1 MAPRHDTPGRV
12 AKHVDR
18 LASEGAPERFQP
30 TSRLYDREVRGLELN
45 LGLACQGR
53 CVFCMSGHASA
64 TERRFLTAAQ
74 ARAEVDRG
82 RAAGCGALG
91 LLGGEPTL
99 FKPLAGLLRHAR
111 AAGFGRITISTNG
124 LRLGDAAYARTL
136 ADAGLTR
143 CTLSFHSHRAE
154 IEDGLTGVVGAFAQ
168 KVAAVR
174 NLVAL
179 RDEGRL
185 PHGVAI
191 NALVLRPTLRHLP
204 AMARFF
210 RSLGLRDVRFNSMR
224 REGRA
229 LDHAGLLPRF
239 RDVTP
244 LLLRLVEANE
254 RRLRI
259 VVSFGDFP
267 FCVLPW
273 PLLTNADLF
282 RAYVGEH
289 HDLVTDVSLS
299 YAPPRAEPST
309 TRFNWQDCK
318 LADLKFKPPACSGC
332 RLGRDC
338 EGVWRS
344 YAEAYGTDEIRA
356 VAA

>member
-1 MAPRHDTPGRV
+1 
-12 AKHVDR
+12 
-18 LASEGAPERFQP
+18 
-30 TSRLYDREVRGLELN
+30 
-45 LGLACQGR
+45 
-53 CVFCMSGHASA
+53 MSGHARP
-64 TERRFLTAAQ
+64 TERRFITAAQ
-74 ARAEVDRG
+74 ARAEVERG

-99 FKPLAGLLRHAR
+99 FKPLPGLLRHAR

-124 LRLGDAAYARTL
+124 LRLSDAAYARTL
-136 ADAGLTR
+136 AAAGLTR

-154 IEDGLTGVVGAFAQ
+154 IEDGLTGVAGAFAQ

-185 PHGVAI
+185 PHGVAV
-191 NALVLRPTLRHLP
+191 NALVLRPTVRHLP

-210 RSLGLRDVRFNSMR
+210 RALGVRDLRFNSMR

-229 LDHAGLLPRF
+229 LEHDLLPRF

-244 LLLRLVEANE
+244 QLLRLVEANE
-254 RRLRI
+254 RRLHI
-259 VVSFGDFP
+259 TVSFGDFP
-267 FCVLPW
+267 YCVLPW
-273 PLLTNADLF
+273 PLLTNPALF

-289 HDLVTDVSLS
+289 HDLVTDVTLT
-299 YAPPRAEPST
+299 YGPPQVEPAA

-318 LADLKFKPPACSGC
+318 LADLKFKPPACAGC
-332 RLGRDC
+332 RLARDC

-344 YAEAYGTDEIRA
+344 YAEVHGTDEIRA